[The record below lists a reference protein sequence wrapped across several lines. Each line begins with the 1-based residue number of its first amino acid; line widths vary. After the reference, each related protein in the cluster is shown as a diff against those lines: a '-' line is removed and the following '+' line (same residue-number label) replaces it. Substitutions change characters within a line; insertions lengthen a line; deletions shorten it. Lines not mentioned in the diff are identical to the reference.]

1 MNTQKLVMTRKKST
15 NLSINSSLLNEAKS
29 LKINVSYSAE
39 QGISLAIKE
48 RKRVMWLEENAQAIE
63 SSNRY
68 ATHWILIL
76 IIEFVALIFDDV
88 FITSLIRHKNGIQ

>member
-1 MNTQKLVMTRKKST
+1 MNTQKLVMTRKKRT
-15 NLSINSSLLNEAKS
+15 NLSINESLLNEAKS

-63 SSNRY
+63 SSN
-68 ATHWILIL
+68 T
-76 IIEFVALIFDDV
+76 FVNEYGLPLSTFRN
-88 FITSLIRHKNGIQ
+88 F